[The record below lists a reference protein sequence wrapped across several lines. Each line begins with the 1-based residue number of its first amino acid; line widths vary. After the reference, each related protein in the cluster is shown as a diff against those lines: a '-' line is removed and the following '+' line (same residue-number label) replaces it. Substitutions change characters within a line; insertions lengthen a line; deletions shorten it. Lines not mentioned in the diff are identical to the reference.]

1 MPSWLLDETDEDFHL
16 SILRDLARPLEE
28 MREKQSFQLK
38 QLKERLDSYQRGKL
52 KRILPV
58 VSNPEE
64 KRMQRVESDDEELLL
79 DTVIPAASEEE
90 DPPISITKVFYCS
103 RTHSQLNQVFNE
115 FLRSA
120 WSKEMHCSLLG
131 GRRALCVHPR

>member
-28 MREKQSFQLK
+28 MREKQSFQLR

-52 KRILPV
+52 KRILPI

-79 DTVIPAASEEE
+79 DTVIPTASEEE

-103 RTHSQLNQVFNE
+103 RTHSQLNQVFDE

>member
-1 MPSWLLDETDEDFHL
+1 M

-52 KRILPV
+52 KRILPI

-64 KRMQRVESDDEELLL
+64 KRLQRVESDDEELLL